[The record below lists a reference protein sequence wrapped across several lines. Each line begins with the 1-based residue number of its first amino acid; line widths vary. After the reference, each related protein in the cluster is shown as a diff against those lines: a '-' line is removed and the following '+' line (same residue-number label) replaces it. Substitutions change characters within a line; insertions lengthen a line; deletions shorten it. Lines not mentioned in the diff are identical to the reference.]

1 MKKIFKR
8 NQVIISVLAIM
19 IAVAGYINYISNM
32 NRNTTEA
39 NASVGDSNGEFV
51 DIFSNDSDV
60 DSEVSDVAADAGGEI
75 EPDATSLME
84 PGTAIMT
91 STDITGAGSTMISEV
106 KLNREQVRAANK
118 ETLLQIIDNT
128 TLDEASKQAAI
139 NEMIEMTEIS
149 EKEMAAEL
157 LLEAKGYGDCI
168 VTIVDDGVDIV
179 VNMAELTDVQRAQIE
194 DIVKRKTD
202 CEADKIVISPINNLQ

>member
-1 MKKIFKR
+1 MKKIFRR

-32 NRNTTEA
+32 GDPAQEA
-39 NASVGDSNGEFV
+39 NAPVDDSLIENSDSEMI
-51 DIFSNDSDV
+51 DIYSNDV
-60 DSEVSDVAADAGGEI
+60 

-84 PGTAIMT
+84 PGTAVMT
-91 STDITGAGSTMISEV
+91 SGSIADSTMISEV

-118 ETLLQIIDNT
+118 ETLYQIIDNAN
-128 TLDEASKQAAI
+128 LDEASKQAAI
-139 NEMIEMTEIS
+139 NEMIQMTEIS

-168 VTIVDDGVDIV
+168 VTIVDEGVDVV
-179 VNMAELTDVQRAQIE
+179 VNMAEIDDVQRAQIE